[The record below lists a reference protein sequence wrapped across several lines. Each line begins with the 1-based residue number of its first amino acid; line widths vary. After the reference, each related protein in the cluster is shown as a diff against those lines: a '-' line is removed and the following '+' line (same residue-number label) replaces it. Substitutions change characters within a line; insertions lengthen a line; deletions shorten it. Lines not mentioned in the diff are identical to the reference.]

1 MQYYIPP
8 QMGHNGGDWLGWRAV
23 LFARQ
28 GRWRE
33 ARDDAAVSVKIRP
46 DYVEIYHGLASL
58 LVAEKDVEA
67 YRQLCT
73 EMVTR
78 FGGTTNASTADV
90 VAKDCLILPSSGV
103 DLDSV
108 AALAETAVTC
118 GKGQSPYTFYLC
130 TKALADY
137 RQGKFPEA
145 VAQTL
150 EILKDPFPY
159 TQAEGSAVLAMAQ
172 FRMGHSEEARAA
184 LGRLEKVGQET
195 LPAPGS
201 RDLGFDWKDWII
213 AHALLDEARS
223 LIEGPSS
230 TNSDWRARSHE

>member
-1 MQYYIPP
+1 
-8 QMGHNGGDWLGWRAV
+8 
-23 LFARQ
+23 
-28 GRWRE
+28 
-33 ARDDAAVSVKIRP
+33 VSVKIRP
-46 DYVEIYHGLASL
+46 DSVEIYHALAPL

-73 EMVTR
+73 EMIAR
-78 FGGTTNASTADV
+78 FGQTTNAPTADV

-108 AALAETAVTC
+108 AALAETAVTR
-118 GKGQSPYTFYLC
+118 GKGQTPYTFYLC

-145 VAQTL
+145 VARTL

-172 FRMGHSEEARAA
+172 FRLGRMEEARAA
-184 LGRLEKVGQET
+184 LAKLEKVLRDD
-195 LPAPGS
+195 LPPLRS
-201 RDLGFDWKDWII
+201 RDLGHDWKDWII
-213 AHALLDEARS
+213 AHALLDEAS
-223 LIEGPSS
+223 TLIEGQTP
-230 TNSDWRARSHE
+230 TNSDWRRTNE